1 MSGSSDRMKLENELR
16 ELSRKQ
22 NGAVQDATFLVRL
35 SNDAYAAYE
44 ERRRRIQSLR
54 AELTD
59 LDACTVRDVKRD
71 VKQAAG

>member
-1 MSGSSDRMKLENELR
+1 MSESSDRMKIENELR
-16 ELSRKQ
+16 ELSRQQ

-35 SNDAYAAYE
+35 SNDEYAAYE

-54 AELTD
+54 SQLAEL
-59 LDACTVRDVKRD
+59 DASTFKD